1 MLALKAGPAAL
12 CGASPRQAR
21 LLAPARSSSPSLLR
35 RPPAPPAAA
44 AARRHPRR
52 LLARASSSTTGG
64 SVQKVTGEELEKLLA
79 DGDVRKVPV
88 IIDLFATWCGP
99 CLLLAEELEKVA
111 KELGP
116 EGVRIFKVDVDAE
129 QELASQLQVQA
140 LPTIIMIGKDPAKP
154 ALRAE
159 GLLTAKKIVEIVK
172 TELQ

>member
-12 CGASPRQAR
+12 CAPSRRA
-21 LLAPARSSSPSLLR
+21 LAPARNSSLASSTR
-35 RPPAPPAAA
+35 RPPAAPPL
-44 AARRHPRR
+44 ARRHARR
-52 LLARASSSTTGG
+52 PVAIPRASASAAGP
-64 SVQKVTGEELEKLLA
+64 QKVTGEELEALLA

-99 CLLLAEELEKVA
+99 CLLLSEELEKVA

-129 QELASQLQVQA
+129 QALASQLQVQA
-140 LPTIIMIGKDPAKP
+140 LPTIIMIGKDPTKP